1 MARQGLAAHQKK
13 ARRWGAYLVLID
25 ESGLLMAPLLRRSWA
40 LRGHPSEIFQ
50 QGGEREKVSIAAA
63 MWLSPCRDRLGL
75 LFRTLPN
82 AYFNNQQVA
91 TFLED
96 LLSTLR
102 GRVVV
107 IWDGGP
113 MHKGDPIRD
122 ALRCHPRELSL
133 ERLPPYAPIL
143 NPVENVW
150 AWLKYDRLEN
160 FAPKCVSDLEAAATA
175 ELSKIY
181 EDQHFLQALWHGSD
195 LPLPRRTLL
204 C

>member
-1 MARQGLAAHQKK
+1 
-13 ARRWGAYLVLID
+13 
-25 ESGLLMAPLLRRSWA
+25 MAPLLRRSWS
-40 LRGHPSEIFQ
+40 LRGHPSNLFQ
-50 QGGEREKVSIAAA
+50 QGSEREKVSIAAA

-75 LFRTLPN
+75 LFRTLPK
-82 AYFNNQQVA
+82 AYFNNQRMA

-102 GRVVV
+102 GRIVVV
-107 IWDGGP
+107 WDGGP
-113 MHKGDPIRD
+113 MHKGDPIRET
-122 ALRCHPRELSL
+122 LEHHPRELSL
-133 ERLPPYAPIL
+133 EKLPPYAPML

-160 FAPKCVSDLEAAATA
+160 FAPQDVNDLEAAATT
-175 ELSKIY
+175 ELTRIC
-181 EDQHFLQALWHGSD
+181 EDRDFLRALWQGSD